1 MIWVRRIHLGSRG
14 TSAGRKRNEYV
25 PDLGAISPMPKILAL
40 DNLSELG
47 LNIFREAD
55 GFELDVKPPQSN
67 EELTAI
73 ISEYDGLVVRSGTK
87 VTAEALEK
95 AGNLKVIG
103 RAGVGTDNID
113 KAAATKR
120 GIVVMNVPGGN
131 TVSTCEH
138 AFALLFALCRHVP
151 AAHESM
157 MAGRWD
163 RKLYN
168 GMEVRGKTLGI
179 VGVGRIGGEVAKR
192 AQAFGMDVLAFDPI
206 LNELKAE
213 SLGVELVGLEDLLKR
228 SDIVSLHAPKTEKTN
243 NMIAADQL
251 KLMKSSALIVNCA
264 RGGLVNEADLADAL
278 KNKAIAGAALDVYTS
293 EPLESNPFLGLD
305 NVVTTPHLAAS
316 TDEAQLTV
324 AVDVAKQ
331 MVEYLNTGA
340 IVNAV
345 NVPSLDAETRAQL
358 QPLLSL
364 GERLGKFQ
372 SQFLEGRPKS
382 VEISY
387 SGDLGVTDTYPVTA
401 AVLTGFLEPMVES
414 VNVVSAPSLLA
425 DHGIDFSET
434 RSALKAD
441 YAFQISVRVGTD
453 DGCHEVAGTL
463 LNSTQPRVCSIDGI
477 RVDVELEGRM
487 VVCVNE
493 DKPLTLGRVTSALGE
508 AGVNI
513 ANLALGRSAPGAS
526 ATTVINV
533 DSPVSEAVLETVRQ
547 IPHVL
552 SAHVVEV

>member
-1 MIWVRRIHLGSRG
+1 
-14 TSAGRKRNEYV
+14 
-25 PDLGAISPMPKILAL
+25 MPKILAL
-40 DNLSELG
+40 DNLSDQG
-47 LNIFREAD
+47 LDVFREAE
-55 GFELDVKPPQSN
+55 GVELDVKPPQSP
-67 EELTAI
+67 EELAAI
-73 ISEYDGLVVRSGTK
+73 IPEYDGLVVRSGTK

-95 AGNLKVIG
+95 ADNLKVIG

-113 KAAATKR
+113 KEAATKR

-168 GMEVRGKTLGI
+168 GIEVRGKTLGI

-192 AQAFGMDVLAFDPI
+192 AQAFGMEVLAFDPI
-206 LNELKAE
+206 LTELKAE
-213 SLGVELVGLEDLLKR
+213 SLGVELVDLDELLKR
-228 SDIVSLHAPKTEKTN
+228 SDIVSLHAPKTDKTN
-243 NMIAADQL
+243 NMIAAAQL
-251 KLMKSSALIVNCA
+251 KTMKPTALIINCA
-264 RGGLVNEADLADAL
+264 RGGLVNEKDLADAL
-278 KNKAIAGAALDVYTS
+278 KNKTIAGAALDVYTS
-293 EPLESNPFLGLD
+293 EPLEENPFLGLD

-331 MVEYLNTGA
+331 MVEYLETGA

-364 GERLGKFQ
+364 GERLGRFQ
-372 SQFLEGRPKS
+372 SQFLEGRPTS

-387 SGDLGVTDTYPVTA
+387 SGELGVTDTYPVTA

-434 RSALKAD
+434 RSSHKAN
-441 YAFQISVRVGTD
+441 YAFEISVRVGTD
-453 DGCHEVAGTL
+453 NACHEVAGTL
-463 LNSTQPRVCSIDGI
+463 LNGTQPRVCSIDGI
-477 RVDVELEGRM
+477 RVGVELEGRM

-493 DKPLTLGRVTSALGE
+493 DKPLTLGRVTCALGD

-513 ANLALGRSAPGAS
+513 ANLALGRSAPGES

-533 DSPVSEAVLETVRQ
+533 DEPVPEAVLETIRQ

-552 SAHVVEV
+552 HARVVEV